1 MQFFI
6 FIRCKPGKTNQV
18 AMSMVKKDL
27 SEVQEVHSISG
38 EWDLMVRAKIASRGA
53 EADFEANVM
62 EVLLSDQWENVERT
76 QTIVGYRV
84 YNPDDSGF
92 D

>member
-18 AMSMVKKDL
+18 AMSIVKKERP
-27 SEVQEVHSISG
+27 EVQEVHSISG
-38 EWDLMVRAKIASRGA
+38 EWDLMVRAKIASREG

-62 EVLLSDQWENVERT
+62 EVLLADQWEHIQRT
-76 QTIVGYRV
+76 QTIVGFRV
-84 YNPDDSGF
+84 YNPDDAGF
-92 D
+92 E

>member
-1 MQFFI
+1 MHFFI

-18 AMSMVKKDL
+18 AMSMVKKEL
-27 SEVQEVHSISG
+27 PEVREVHSISG
-38 EWDLMVRAKIASRGA
+38 EWDLMVRAKIASREG

-76 QTIVGYRV
+76 QTIVGCRV
-84 YNPDDSGF
+84 YNPDDPVF

>member
-6 FIRCKPGKTNQV
+6 FIRCKPGKTHQV
-18 AMSMVKKDL
+18 AISIVKKDL
-27 SEVQEVHSISG
+27 PEVQEVHSISG
-38 EWDLMVRAKIASRGA
+38 DWDLMVRAKIAAQGA
-53 EADFEANVM
+53 EADFEGSVM
-62 EVLLSDQWENVERT
+62 EVLLSDQWENVQRT

-84 YNPDDSGF
+84 YNPDDPVF

>member
-18 AMSMVKKDL
+18 AMSVVKKDL
-27 SEVQEVHSISG
+27 PEVHEVHSISG
-38 EWDLMVRAKIASRGA
+38 EWDLMVRAQIALRGA

-62 EVLLSDQWENVERT
+62 EVLLSDQWENVQRT

-84 YNPDDSGF
+84 YNPDHSGF
-92 D
+92 E

>member
-1 MQFFI
+1 MHFFI
-6 FIRCKPGKTNQV
+6 FIRCKPGKTNHVAV
-18 AMSMVKKDL
+18 AMVRKEL
-27 SEVQEVHSISG
+27 PEVREVHSISG
-38 EWDLMVRAKIASRGA
+38 EWDLMVRAKIASRGG

-76 QTIVGYRV
+76 QTIVGFRV
-84 YNPDDSGF
+84 YNPDDPVF